1 MHILILGFLRN
12 AFTYVFPPP
21 IASTTANAPSSAV
34 KEWNT
39 RPSESEIFS
48 TISLR
53 PFESTLFNPPPSP
66 LIGHP
71 AVPVQGQ
78 NQHLLDDPPQHPKK
92 RTKVNVDIGPLDELI
107 PLVHNPSSAR
117 SHLTHNNP
125 SSLITFLPLSTHE
138 LHCLILHLISIL
150 RSCLFHPR
158 QRLPPSA
165 CSHPSMLVSLG

>member
-21 IASTTANAPSSAV
+21 MASTTANAPSSAV
-34 KEWNT
+34 EEWNT

-66 LIGHP
+66 LIGPP
-71 AVPVQGQ
+71 ALPVRGQ
-78 NQHLLDDPPQHPKK
+78 NQHLLDDPPQPPKK
-92 RTKVNVDIGPLDELI
+92 RTKVDIVPLDGLI
-107 PLVHNPSSAR
+107 PLVHDPSSSR
-117 SHLTHNNP
+117 PHLTHNNP

-138 LHCLILHLISIL
+138 LHCLVLHLIYML
-150 RSCLFHPR
+150 RSCLFHLR
-158 QRLPPSA
+158 QRLPSSA
-165 CSHPSMLVSLG
+165 CSYPSMLVSLG